1 MGNGIGGGSKW
12 WWCGGGIK
20 SDVGCGNNVSG
31 DGDVG
36 GHHGGS
42 SISGSCNDFGGS
54 DNDYMMVVTLM
65 MIGQR

>member
-1 MGNGIGGGSKW
+1 M
-12 WWCGGGIK
+12 WCRGQCRV
-20 SDVGCGNNVSG
+20 SNCRVGCGNNVSG